1 MRCVSIVVLLGV
13 VFGCGCAGRSGQ
25 STRQGETTMPSPEG
39 CFVQVWD
46 VSSFGGV
53 TDYINGP
60 RAYTNLRDLPGAR
73 IWADRIRSMKTG
85 AAARAIVYAREN
97 FQGASLRLSA
107 DAEYPTFPLELSGRI
122 ASMRIECPS
131 QSPSKAQ

>member
-1 MRCVSIVVLLGV
+1 MRSMFVAILLGM
-13 VFGCGCAGRSGQ
+13 VFAVGCAGRSGR

-46 VSSFGGV
+46 APSFGGV

-73 IWADRIRSMKTG
+73 IWADRIRSVKTG
-85 AAARAIVYAREN
+85 VAAAVIVFAREN
-97 FQGASLRLSA
+97 FQGASLRLSP
-107 DAEYPTFPLELSGRI
+107 DRDYPTFPLELSGHI
-122 ASMRIECPS
+122 ASMRIDCPAP
-131 QSPSKAQ
+131 SPSKVQ

>member
-1 MRCVSIVVLLGV
+1 MRCVSIAILLGV
-13 VFGCGCAGRSGQ
+13 AVASGCAGRSGQ

-46 VSSFGGV
+46 GPSYGGV

-73 IWADRIRSMKTG
+73 IWADRIRSVKTG
-85 AAARAIVYAREN
+85 AAASAIVYAREN
-97 FQGASLRLSA
+97 LQGASLRLSA
-107 DAEYPTFPLELSGRI
+107 DAEYPTLPLELSGRV
-122 ASMRIECPS
+122 ASMRIDCRA
-131 QSPSKAQ
+131 QSPSKVQ